1 MWSAPIIG
9 FIIAQLS
16 GPAFDGSVNQ
26 NALVFRALALLAW
39 IIVLLVGVVLNLFK
53 LKEKKVEEVI
63 TVIFGGIA
71 GGAIAWFV
79 AMSANLRA

>member
-1 MWSAPIIG
+1 MWSAPIVG

-26 NALVFRALALLAW
+26 NALVFRAMALLAW
-39 IIVLLVGVVLNLFK
+39 IIVLLVGVVLTLFK

-79 AMSANLRA
+79 AMSVNLRA